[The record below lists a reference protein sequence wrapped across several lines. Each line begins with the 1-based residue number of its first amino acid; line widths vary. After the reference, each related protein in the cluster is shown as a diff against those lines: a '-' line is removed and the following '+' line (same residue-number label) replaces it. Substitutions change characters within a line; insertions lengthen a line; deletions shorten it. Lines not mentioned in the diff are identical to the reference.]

1 MKVPMNVCL
10 PNLRTLHLSYLRIVD
25 DPSFLRLISGCPVL
39 EDLGICDCSIDDS
52 SELSISSLSLKSL
65 VLDFDT
71 LVDISTYRGRNDFD
85 HTIVID
91 APSLVY
97 FEYFC
102 LAAAG
107 YTLNMGSLETA
118 DITIFHYSDEDRERS
133 VGLLQGICNA
143 QVLRLS
149 VTDFDALLFRP
160 PPVPVLA
167 FNNLVELKFMNPCEY
182 RMVSVTWTVEF
193 LCCAP
198 NLKTFTLVLGGADVE
213 FESLPEEVPS
223 CLLYHLKEIS
233 IIHYRGVTHMFE
245 IVIYFLKHASVLEKL
260 AVSSINALHECG
272 SSKGYTL
279 RIIECLEKADE
290 QSATLLQ
297 GICSVRTLL
306 FRMRLD
312 SGIAFHNLFELEF
325 KNPCETWIV
334 EFLHCAPNL
343 KTLTLDLTDVDRTCS
358 MNARPT
364 IRELVRWKQSSDEW
378 CKLNSDSVISVGS
391 EASTCGDVVRDAI
404 NRWLIGYARCLCT
417 IRPNPLSSSSAA
429 SSSKKKEKA
438 NRPFRRQLS
447 PPLAAVSDINSAPSC
462 RLSNIFSEVSNL
474 EPQKQSRKLSDFCH
488 RPSNRPVN
496 PATAFLVAE
505 KL

>member
-272 SSKGYTL
+272 SSIMEILSSLPKKSKKCKGYTL

-343 KTLTLDLTDVDRTCS
+343 KTLTLDLTDVDRVCPMKCHLVFSYITSGRHTC
-358 MNARPT
+358 
-364 IRELVRWKQSSDEW
+364 LK
-378 CKLNSDSVISVGS
+378 
-391 EASTCGDVVRDAI
+391 
-404 NRWLIGYARCLCT
+404 CT